1 MLLRRVAAR
10 LLPHLAKAV
19 DRRTVT
25 PGGQWSKCNTDA
37 FRCSSSLVSVLPR
50 VTTTSDLWLQH
61 RTLLQSHHQHYHR
74 PFTIA
79 RMYSNALFQATRHP
93 STASVSLM
101 MCPNPPHEKDCHI
114 RLYSSKPPTVPSSSL
129 DENQNET
136 KISSPKEEKETPKL
150 RKGEALE
157 DSKAEEKLSIVQKFK
172 LMYKQYWYVLIPV
185 HIATS
190 IVWYG
195 AFFIA
200 AKSGVDIIP
209 LMEKLGAGEKILSHL
224 QSSNAGYYAIAYA
237 MYKIAT
243 PARYTVTVGGTTIS
257 INYLKK
263 RGYIKPV
270 PSSERL
276 KEMYEGKKEELIE
289 KKGELVERYQE
300 RREEIVD
307 KYQERKEEILDRYQE
322 KREEIRERYQET
334 KEEMVQRLSEKR
346 NELKERVVEKKE
358 ELKDR
363 LEERKDQLSKIRRK

>member
-1 MLLRRVAAR
+1 MLPRRATTR

-19 DRRTVT
+19 ESQAAT
-25 PGGQWSKCNTDA
+25 PGAQWRKCSMGA
-37 FRCSSSLVSVLPR
+37 FKFSSGLIGVLPR
-50 VTTTSDLWLQH
+50 VTTTSDLWLQQ
-61 RTLLQSHHQHYHR
+61 RTLLQSHHQHYHH

-79 RMYSNALFQATRHP
+79 RMYSNAFFQATQHP
-93 STASVSLM
+93 SSASVSLM
-101 MCPNPPHEKDCHI
+101 MCPNPPYKKDCYI

-136 KISSPKEEKETPKL
+136 ISSKGGKETPKQS
-150 RKGEALE
+150 KGEALE
-157 DSKAEEKLSIVQKFK
+157 SSKAEEKLSIVQKFK

-195 AFFIA
+195 SFFIA

-209 LMEKLGAGEKILSHL
+209 LMEKLGAGEKIISHL

-243 PARYTVTVGGTTIS
+243 PARYTVTVGGTTLS

-270 PSSERL
+270 PSSEKL
-276 KEMYEGKKEELIE
+276 KEMYEAVVVKVRAWTKMAFKE
-289 KKGELVERYQE
+289 KN
-300 RREEIVD
+300 EIA
-307 KYQERKEEILDRYQE
+307 LP
-322 KREEIRERYQET
+322 IRLYRP
-334 KEEMVQRLSEKR
+334 V
-346 NELKERVVEKKE
+346 
-358 ELKDR
+358 
-363 LEERKDQLSKIRRK
+363 